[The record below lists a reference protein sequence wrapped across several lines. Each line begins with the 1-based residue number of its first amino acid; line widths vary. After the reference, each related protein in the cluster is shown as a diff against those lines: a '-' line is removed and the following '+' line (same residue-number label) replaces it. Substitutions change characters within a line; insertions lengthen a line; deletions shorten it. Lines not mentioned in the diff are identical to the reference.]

1 MPGETA
7 LAFHRTKNPTDKPA
21 IGISTSFIYFN
32 KIQCCFEEQRLNP
45 QEEVDMLVFFYTDP
59 EFAEDSRMV
68 NVDLITLSYTF
79 FEAKEGHKLPVP
91 GLIQITKSCFK
102 FVIFKKSCT
111 LSSQRIIYNNV
122 KPLF

>member
-1 MPGETA
+1 MVDESSNLCKSGTTELEAYQFTLKTA

-79 FEAKEGHKLPVP
+79 FEAKEGHTLPVP
-91 GLIQITKSCFK
+91 GYNSNQQ
-102 FVIFKKSCT
+102 
-111 LSSQRIIYNNV
+111 LSPASN
-122 KPLF
+122 L